1 MVLKVLS
8 KYYWRF
14 IFFIAANI
22 FFVTLNAQNFEMRLL
37 LNINNNDNKNFT
49 NVMKGFSI
57 SMMPI
62 SLATPVAIFY
72 DEHKSKSKPDT
83 WNAVGAIVSTGII
96 TQMIKSTVKRPRPFQ
111 TYPTII
117 KRSHAGGYSFPSGHT
132 SLSFCAATTLALH
145 YKKWEV
151 AVPAFAWAATVAYSR
166 MQLGVHYPSDV
177 LAGMA
182 IGILAPVAVWKI
194 SERVRRK

>member
-1 MVLKVLS
+1 MSVVLS
-8 KYYWRF
+8 KFRLLF
-14 IFFIAANI
+14 LFFFAAIN
-22 FFVTLNAQNFEMRLL
+22 FFAVLLHAQNFEMRLL
-37 LNINNNDNKNFT
+37 LQINQAGNKNFT

-57 SMMPI
+57 TMIPI
-62 SLATPVAIFY
+62 SLATPAVIFY
-72 DEHKSKSKPDT
+72 DERNSKSKPHT
-83 WNAVGAIVSTGII
+83 WNAVGAIVTTGII
-96 TQMIKSTVKRPRPFQ
+96 TQIIKSTVKRPRPFE
-111 TYPTII
+111 TYSTIT
-117 KRSHAGGYSFPSGHT
+117 KRAHADGYSFPSGHT

-166 MQLGVHYPSDV
+166 MHLGVHYPTDV

-194 SERVRRK
+194 SEKARRK